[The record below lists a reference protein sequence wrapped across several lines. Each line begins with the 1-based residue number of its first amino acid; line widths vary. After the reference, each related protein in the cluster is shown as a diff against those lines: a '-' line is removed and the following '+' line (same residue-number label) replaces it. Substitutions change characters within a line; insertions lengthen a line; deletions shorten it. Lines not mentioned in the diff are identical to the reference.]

1 MRESVFE
8 RVAEIDVP
16 VTVAWGK
23 LDRLV
28 WPPKLHQLPAD
39 VRYVEKDDWGH
50 TPTWDDPEGVAAL
63 MLEASAAEDP
73 LAAAAAG
80 R

>member
-39 VRYVEKDDWGH
+39 VRYVEKEDWGH
-50 TPTWDDPEGVAAL
+50 TPTWDDPDGVAEL
-63 MLEASAAEDP
+63 MLEASAAESDRVRP
-73 LAAAAAG
+73 AAA
-80 R
+80 